1 MDIKRLKQ
9 IADRHELDI
18 IDKNECILLNSY
30 KSQDK
35 YKIFSVENKDTQ
47 KSFYIEF
54 INELIK
60 NVRSK
65 DLFNNIIEDTKGYKD
80 LFLDLGYLSEQY
92 GNLFK
97 GD

>member
-1 MDIKRLKQ
+1 MDIKKLKQ

-18 IDKNECILLNSY
+18 IDKNECLLLNSY
-30 KSQDK
+30 KNQDK
-35 YKIFSVENKDTQ
+35 YKIFSVENKETQ
-47 KSFYIEF
+47 KNFYIEF

>member
-1 MDIKRLKQ
+1 MDIKKLKQ

-18 IDKNECILLNSY
+18 IDKNECLLLNSY
-30 KSQDK
+30 KNQDK
-35 YKIFSVENKDTQ
+35 YKIFYVENKETQ
-47 KSFYIEF
+47 KNFYIEF

-65 DLFNNIIEDTKGYKD
+65 DLFKNIIEDTQGYKD